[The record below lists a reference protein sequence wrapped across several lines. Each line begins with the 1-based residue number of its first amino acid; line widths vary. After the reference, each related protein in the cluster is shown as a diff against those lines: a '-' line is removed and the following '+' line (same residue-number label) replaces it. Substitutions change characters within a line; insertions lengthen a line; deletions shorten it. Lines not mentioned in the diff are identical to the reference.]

1 MNDSTI
7 TTTGRIGYN
16 SERKRFMLLV
26 SDLWV
31 EDKAFHCGDIFE
43 RYDYDSGKWISSR
56 IEKHY
61 TADQSEEAQ
70 RAAWYI
76 ADTKPEIGGENLDG
90 MLIRVKG
97 MYA

>member
-1 MNDSTI
+1 MTDSNI

-16 SERKRFMLLV
+16 AERKRFMLLV

-43 RYDYDSGKWISSR
+43 RYENGKWINSR

-76 ADTKPEIGGENLDG
+76 ADTKPEISGEELEG
-90 MLIRVKG
+90 LLIRVKG
-97 MYA
+97 NYE

>member
-1 MNDSTI
+1 MNDSNI

-16 SERKRFMLLV
+16 AERKRFMLLV
-26 SDLWV
+26 CDLWV

-43 RYDYDSGKWISSR
+43 RYESGKWINSR

-76 ADTKPEIGGENLDG
+76 ADTKPEIGGEDLEG